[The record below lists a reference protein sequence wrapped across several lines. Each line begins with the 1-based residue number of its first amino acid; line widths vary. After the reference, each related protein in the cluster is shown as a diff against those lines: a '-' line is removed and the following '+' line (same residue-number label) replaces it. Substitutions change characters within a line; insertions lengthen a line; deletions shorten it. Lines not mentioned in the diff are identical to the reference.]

1 MRLQNHIKFLLDN
14 LKGFDTQRANNLTLF
29 EQRLIENC
37 CKDSLNPFLTDP
49 KPINSVPKF
58 KSSAYSYDWYRIF
71 GDKDERVCQYQFG
84 DVDFKFEQPTF
95 TKSRPITDDNA
106 NSVLLP
112 FDTIRHLT
120 FIKDNQKFTEKK
132 DIAIWRGAAYQPHR
146 KLFLKA
152 TNGLKQCDIA
162 DTAIKTKSIFKSK
175 PASYLSFEKQL
186 ANKFIFAIEGND
198 VASNLKW
205 IMGSNSIPVMPKPK
219 YETWFCESFLIA
231 GQHYI
236 DVDPDF
242 GNIQEVLDYYLSHP
256 KLAAEINDE
265 SKEYAASFKDRK
277 RMFKIARVVADRYFE
292 ITSGA

>member
-1 MRLQNHIKFLLDN
+1 MRLQNHLKFLLDN
-14 LKGFDTQRANNLTLF
+14 LKGFDTQRAKNLTSF
-29 EQRLIENC
+29 ELKLVENC
-37 CKDSLNPFLTDP
+37 CKGNLNPFLTDP

-71 GDKDERVCQYQFG
+71 GDRDERVCQYQFG

-132 DIAIWRGAAYQPHR
+132 NIAIWRGAAYQPHR
-146 KLFLKA
+146 KLFLEA
-152 TNGLKQCDIA
+152 TNGLDNVDIA
-162 DTAIKTKSIFKSK
+162 DTAIKSQSTLRSK
-175 PASYLSFEKQL
+175 PAAYLSFKKQL

-205 IMGSNSIPVMPKPK
+205 VMGSNSIPVMPKPK
-219 YETWFCESFLIA
+219 YETWFCESFLVA

-236 DVDPDF
+236 EIAPDF
-242 GNIQEVLDYYLSHP
+242 SNTQEVLDYYLSNS
-256 KLAAEINDE
+256 KLPTEINKE
-265 SKEYAASFKDRK
+265 SKEYAANFRNRK
-277 RMFKIARVVADRYFE
+277 RMFELARVVADRYFE
-292 ITSGA
+292 LTQGI

>member
-84 DVDFKFEQPTF
+84 DVDFTFEQATF
-95 TKSRPITDDNA
+95 TKSRPIRNDNA

-112 FDTIRHLT
+112 LDTIRHLT
-120 FIKDNQKFTEKK
+120 FIKDSQNFQTKNNT
-132 DIAIWRGAAYQPHR
+132 AIWRGAAYQPHR
-146 KLFLKA
+146 KLFLEA
-152 TNGLKQCDIA
+152 TNGLDNVDIA
-162 DTAIKTKSIFKSK
+162 DTAIKSQSTLRSK
-175 PASYLSFEKQL
+175 PAAYLSIKKQL

-205 IMGSNSIPVMPKPK
+205 VMGSNSIPVMPKPK
-219 YETWFCESFLIA
+219 YETWFCESFLVA

-236 DVDPDF
+236 EIAPDF
-242 GNIQEVLDYYLSHP
+242 SNTQEVLDYYLSNS
-256 KLAAEINDE
+256 KLPTEINKE
-265 SKEYAASFKDRK
+265 SKEYAANFRNRK
-277 RMFKIARVVADRYFE
+277 RMFELARVVADRYFE
-292 ITSGA
+292 LTQGI